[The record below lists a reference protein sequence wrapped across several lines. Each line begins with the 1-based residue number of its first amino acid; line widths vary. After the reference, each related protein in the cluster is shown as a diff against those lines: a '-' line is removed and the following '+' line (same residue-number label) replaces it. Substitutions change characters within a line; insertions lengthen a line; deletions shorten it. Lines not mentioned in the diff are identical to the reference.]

1 MSRTTGPREDS
12 RAAGNFTLGAMPAGN
27 SSQRWGNSSQRWGNS
42 SQRWGNSSQRWGDS
56 SQRWGN
62 SSQRARAACTGA
74 CRERTREDS
83 SQRARGASPGACP
96 ERPREDSSHRCG
108 GFRASL
114 RGIPPYHARARA
126 RAHQRTNDP
135 KTQRQ
140 PTQLMHFST
149 SAPSAPPRARAR
161 PGCLAPGPPWCS
173 SGNPKGAKALT
184 RLCGDSPHGF
194 HPRVR

>member
-1 MSRTTGPREDS
+1 MGEFLAAVGEFLAAMGEFLAALGGFLAAMGEFLAAGPCSVQRCLPREDPGGFLAAGPWCEPRCLP
-12 RAAGNFTLGAMPAGN
+12 RAAP
-27 SSQRWGNSSQRWGNS
+27 
-42 SQRWGNSSQRWGDS
+42 
-56 SQRWGN
+56 
-62 SSQRARAACTGA
+62 
-74 CRERTREDS
+74 
-83 SQRARGASPGACP
+83 
-96 ERPREDSSHRCG
+96 G
-108 GFRASL
+108 GFLASL
-114 RGIPPYHARARA
+114 RGIPCIAAGNSSIPRARA